1 MWSVSV
7 VPVQSVPSVLCV
19 ATAPCAVKEA
29 SAANVVLVPVLALRR
44 IQRMLSNI
52 CFL

>member
-1 MWSVSV
+1 MWSVNV
-7 VPVQSVPSVLCV
+7 VPVQNVPSVLCV
-19 ATAPCAVKEA
+19 ATALCAVREA
-29 SAANVVLVPVLALRR
+29 SAANVVPVLVLALRR